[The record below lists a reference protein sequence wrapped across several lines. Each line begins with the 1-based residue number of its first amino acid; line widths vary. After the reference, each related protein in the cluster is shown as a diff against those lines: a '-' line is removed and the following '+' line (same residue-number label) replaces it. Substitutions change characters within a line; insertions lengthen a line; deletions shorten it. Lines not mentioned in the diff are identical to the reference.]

1 MRRPAVGAGLL
12 PGAGG
17 REPGRR
23 VAVPA
28 PGGAGGGPGGAGSG
42 GILPGRGPAYLVRH
56 VCPVPYVGPGGAQS
70 GGLDR
75 RVLPD
80 VFHGTAGAGVS
91 GDSAVRRVRGVCAVH
106 PVHCGCAALFAAD
119 ARAAG
124 WLAHRPV
131 PALVLG
137 HRPGMDGGQHG
148 AGAVSVWPERRS
160 LGRRFPRADRV
171 YTAGPALCGAGFLG
185 VGPAALPAGGRVP
198 APGAGGY
205 GEYRPRTAGRTQQRG
220 GGAAGRG
227 EPPAGAAPGGQGRLP
242 GEGARPAPADR
253 QCLPRPPHPPDL
265 HPGLSPAS
273 GGPRTDGGG
282 AAGIPGGDCGA
293 GQDAPEP
300 DYQLL

>member
-1 MRRPAVGAGLL
+1 MGKAVRRPAVGAGLL

-160 LGRRFPRADRV
+160 RGWLFGC
-171 YTAGPALCGAGFLG
+171 GPSGAPCG
-185 VGPAALPAGGRVP
+185 
-198 APGAGGY
+198 
-205 GEYRPRTAGRTQQRG
+205 RPRTGSGRCRIRG
-220 GGAAGRG
+220 V
-227 EPPAGAAPGGQGRLP
+227 PPAYGWPYP
-242 GEGARPAPADR
+242 TARR
-253 QCLPRPPHPPDL
+253 RSCWTR
-265 HPGLSPAS
+265 
-273 GGPRTDGGG
+273 
-282 AAGIPGGDCGA
+282 
-293 GQDAPEP
+293 
-300 DYQLL
+300 